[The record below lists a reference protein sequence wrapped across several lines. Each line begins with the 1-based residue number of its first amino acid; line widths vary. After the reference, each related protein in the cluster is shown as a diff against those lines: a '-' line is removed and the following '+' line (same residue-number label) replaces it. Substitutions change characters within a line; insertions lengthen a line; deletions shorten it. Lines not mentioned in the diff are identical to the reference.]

1 MSLIQFLRILAA
13 RRAIII
19 ATLLACVLAATAA
32 AFLLPARYQASN
44 RVLIDTTKT
53 DPFTVQLLQTGALN
67 NYIATQLKLVKD
79 VQTAG
84 LVVDR
89 LNWVSDPTFQ
99 AAFENAGRPGG
110 DIRDWLAQQII
121 DATDAKFAETSSIIE
136 ISYRGADPVATQRVA
151 QAVREAFLE
160 QNRNQRRENA
170 VRAAAS
176 FGEQSKRA
184 MAQVVAAEEQRT
196 QYAKANGIVLQGGLP
211 DFSNARLNALS
222 GAASTPAAAVAAAA
236 PSPARAQLENIKQQI
251 AQASQTLGP
260 NHPTIQALNRQ
271 RAVLEQEAARG
282 GGGGMIGGTS
292 RAEIESAYQ
301 AEKARVLGQAD
312 KVDRLNQMNQDIAVK
327 REQYQKIA
335 AKAEEMQAQSQST
348 DSMLEPMGDTSL
360 PDKPVWPNKPLVIG
374 GSIALGLVLG
384 LLLALLVE
392 LLGRRVRS
400 DEDLESA
407 AGAPVL
413 AIVGARRPEDTL
425 SAKLVTF
432 LDRKG
437 AARRRA
443 LTES

>member
-13 RRAIII
+13 RRAIIL
-19 ATLLACVLAATAA
+19 ATLLACFVTATAA
-32 AFLLPARYQASN
+32 ALLLPPRYEAKN

-53 DPFTVQLLQTGALN
+53 DPFTLQLLQTNAMG
-67 NYIATQLKLVKD
+67 NYIATQLKLVRD

-84 LVVDR
+84 IVVDR
-89 LNWVSDPTFQ
+89 MGWTSDPNYQ
-99 AAFENAGRPGG
+99 AAFERAGRPGG

-121 DATDAKFAETSSIIE
+121 EATEARFAETNSIIE
-136 ISYRGADPVATQRVA
+136 ISFRGADPASTQRAA
-151 QAVREAFLE
+151 QAIREAFLE
-160 QNRNQRRENA
+160 QNRQQRRENA
-170 VRAAAS
+170 QRAALS
-176 FGEQSKRA
+176 FGEQAKRA
-184 MAQVVAAEEQRT
+184 MTQVVAAEEQRT
-196 QYAKANGIVLQGGLP
+196 QYAKENGIVLQGGMP

-236 PSPARAQLENIKQQI
+236 PSPALAQLESVKQQI

-282 GGGGMIGGTS
+282 GGGMVGGTS
-292 RAEIESAYQ
+292 RAAIESAYQ
-301 AEKARVLGQAD
+301 AEKARVLAQAD

-335 AKAEEMQAQSQST
+335 AKAEEMQAQAQSQ
-348 DSMLEPMGDTSL
+348 DSLLEPMGNTNL
-360 PDKPVWPNKPLVIG
+360 PDSPVWPNKPLVIG
-374 GSIALGLVLG
+374 GAIAVGLILG
-384 LLLALLVE
+384 LLLALLIE

-413 AIVGARRPEDTL
+413 AIIGTSRPDDSL
-425 SAKLVTF
+425 SAKLVN
-432 LDRKG
+432 LIDRKG

-443 LTES
+443 LTEA

>member
-13 RRAIII
+13 RKAIIL
-19 ATLLACVLAATAA
+19 ATLLACFLTATAA
-32 AFLLPARYQASN
+32 AFLLPPRYEATN
-44 RVLIDTTKT
+44 RVLIDTTRT
-53 DPFTVQLLQTGALN
+53 DPFTVQLLQTNAMG

-79 VQTAG
+79 MQTMG
-84 LVVDR
+84 KVVEALGWEQDPA
-89 LNWVSDPTFQ
+89 LN
-99 AAFENAGRPGG
+99 AAFERAGRPGG
-110 DIRDWLAQQII
+110 DIRTWLAQSLIES
-121 DATDAKFAETSSIIE
+121 TEAKFAETSSIIE
-136 ISYRGADPVATQRVA
+136 ISYQGSVPASTQRVA
-151 QAVREAFLE
+151 ETIRDKFLE
-160 QNRNQRRENA
+160 QNLEERRSSA
-170 VRAAAS
+170 KRAYSS
-176 FGEQSKRA
+176 FSEQARRA

-196 QYAKANGIVLQGGLP
+196 QFAKANGIVLQGGMP

-236 PSPARAQLENIKQQI
+236 PSPARAQLETVRQQI

-271 RAVLEQEAARG
+271 RAVLEQQAAA

-301 AEKARVLGQAD
+301 AEKARVLAQAD

-335 AKAEEMQAQSQST
+335 AKAEEMQAQSEST
-348 DSMLEPMGDTSL
+348 DTLLQAMGETSL
-360 PDKPVWPNKPLVIG
+360 PDTPVWPNKPLVIG
-374 GSIALGLVLG
+374 GSIAIGLVLG
-384 LLLALLVE
+384 LMLALLVE

-400 DEDLESA
+400 DEDLEYA

-413 AIVGARRPEDTL
+413 AIVGGGRPDDSL
-425 SAKLVTF
+425 INKVVNMI
-432 LDRKG
+432 DRKG

-443 LTES
+443 LTEA

>member
-19 ATLLACVLAATAA
+19 ATLLACVLTATAA
-32 AFLLPARYQASN
+32 ALLLPARYEASN

-67 NYIATQLKLVKD
+67 NYIATQLKLVRD

-89 LNWVSDPTFQ
+89 LNWASDPSFQ

-121 DATDAKFAETSSIIE
+121 DATEARFAETSSIIE

-160 QNRNQRRENA
+160 QNRQQRRENA
-170 VRAAAS
+170 QRAAAS
-176 FGEQSKRA
+176 FGESAKRA

-196 QYAKANGIVLQGGLP
+196 QYAKANGIVLQGGMP
-211 DFSNARLNALS
+211 DFNNARLNALS
-222 GAASTPAAAVAAAA
+222 GAASAPAAAVAAAA

-271 RAVLEQEAARG
+271 RAVLEQEAGR

-335 AKAEEMQAQSQST
+335 AKAEEMQAQSQAS
-348 DSMLEPMGDTSL
+348 DSMLEPMGDTNM
-360 PDKPVWPNKPLVIG
+360 PGTPVWPNKPLVIG

-413 AIVGARRPEDTL
+413 AIVGAARPEDSLAT
-425 SAKLVTF
+425 KFVNF